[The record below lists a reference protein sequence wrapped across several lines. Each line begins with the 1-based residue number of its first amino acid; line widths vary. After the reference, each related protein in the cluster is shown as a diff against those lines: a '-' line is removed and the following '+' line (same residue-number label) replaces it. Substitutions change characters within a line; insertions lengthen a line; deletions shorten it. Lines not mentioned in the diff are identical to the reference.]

1 MEHDTG
7 ITARNV
13 LKTRC
18 SRRRANISPDAAQ
31 SISAPDA
38 RHIRDEA
45 RKRFA
50 MACDAGIRKRLS
62 SILLELPNPFDAKA
76 PRRPRKEVV
85 VLGAILTF
93 AAAMAIFFNLSAL
106 AR

>member
-1 MEHDTG
+1 LEHDTG
-7 ITARNV
+7 ITAGDV

-18 SRRRANISPDAAQ
+18 SRRRANISPDAPP

-38 RHIRDEA
+38 RLIRDEA

-50 MACDAGIRKRLS
+50 LACDAGIRKRLS

-76 PRRPRKEVV
+76 TRHPRKEAV
-85 VLGAILTF
+85 VLGALLTF